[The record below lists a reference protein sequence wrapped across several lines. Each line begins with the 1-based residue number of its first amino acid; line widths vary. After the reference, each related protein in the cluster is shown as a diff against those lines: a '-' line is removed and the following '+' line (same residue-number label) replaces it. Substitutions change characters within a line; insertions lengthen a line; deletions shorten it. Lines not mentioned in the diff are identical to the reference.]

1 MIMSN
6 DIGNRYADTVN
17 VLPMTRH
24 LKRQGLPCHT
34 QVDPEKVLDMRQ
46 PLEPSMVL
54 AEQVTTVSKSVL
66 RNYAGHIS
74 DDELMKRIDLA
85 VSVQLGL
92 WKDDGGSMMAD
103 LVTGIKATA
112 YSFTTEEKGAI
123 E

>member
-1 MIMSN
+1 
-6 DIGNRYADTVN
+6 
-17 VLPMTRH
+17 
-24 LKRQGLPCHT
+24 
-34 QVDPEKVLDMRQ
+34 
-46 PLEPSMVL
+46 MVL